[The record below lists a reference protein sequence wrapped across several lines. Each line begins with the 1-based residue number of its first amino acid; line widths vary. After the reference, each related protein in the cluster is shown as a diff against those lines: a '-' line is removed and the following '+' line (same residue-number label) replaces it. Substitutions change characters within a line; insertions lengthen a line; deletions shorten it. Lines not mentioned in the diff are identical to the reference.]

1 MTVLAVLLDPPRP
14 GLVLQD
20 VYNTTPLTPEEAA
33 MLYAAMAKDTV
44 RAVAES
50 GGELLVN
57 YRTEAD
63 IPEQYRADKSVK
75 EEISALVSQAIDDPD
90 IARFEKQV
98 GSSFASRVG
107 NTVTHLLTEE
117 DADSVGVLD
126 GKSPTIVRQTLDS
139 AAMKVRQHDTV
150 IAPGINGDW
159 SYLAFT
165 EPIDFTGIFAPPALV
180 TIVHEIID
188 QDYSVDFLPIHP
200 HITDE
205 TNLIMLVTLMK
216 ARAAANKITPPFTR
230 DALDRFDLQLAIT
243 NGQYKLERNPT

>member
-1 MTVLAVLLDPPRP
+1 MTVFAVLLDPPRP

-20 VYNTTPLTPEEAA
+20 VSKTSPLNPEEAA
-33 MLYAAMAKDTV
+33 TLYAAMAKDTV

-63 IPEQYRADKSVK
+63 IPEQYRTGTPVK
-75 EEISALVSQAIDDPD
+75 EEIKSLVSQAIDDPD

-98 GSSFASRVG
+98 GSTFASRVG

-117 DADSVGVLD
+117 AADSVGVLD
-126 GKSPTIVRQTLDS
+126 GKSPTLVRQTLDS
-139 AAMKVRQHDTV
+139 AAMKIRHHNAV

-159 SYLAFT
+159 SFLAFT
-165 EPIDFTGIFAPPALV
+165 ELIDFTNIFEPPALV
-180 TIVHEIID
+180 TIVNAIVEE
-188 QDYSVDFLPIHP
+188 DYSVDFLPIHP
-200 HITDE
+200 HVTDE
-205 TNLIMLVTLMK
+205 TNLIMLVTLMQ

-230 DALDRFDLQLAIT
+230 DALDRFDLHLSVT
-243 NGQYKLERNPT
+243 NGQYELEKNPD